1 MIQPESPTAR
11 HVPSFWLLQIG
22 GWAAFAVAMA
32 LSRLGVYPLGF
43 MVATKLLLAALG
55 LVTSLGLRALYRRLL
70 RAEPGVARTIV
81 ACVVASYVA
90 AMLWTAAYNVLD
102 APLASAMLGRRIT
115 VDNAFE
121 LFSGTVYHAL
131 ALLAWSVL
139 YFGIKHHEG
148 RQVERERALR
158 AEAHLHQAQLRALRY
173 QLNPHFLFNTLN
185 AISTL
190 VVEGRTDEATEMIA
204 RLSDFLRLTLAG
216 EGVPEIPLAEE
227 LDFVERYLEIEQVRF
242 GERLHVR
249 VGAAP
254 GLASHPVPALIL
266 QPLVENAIKH
276 GVAPREAGGRI
287 AVTARR
293 AGSALVLTVEDDG
306 PGLGDAAPTSAGGIG
321 LTNTRDRLRQR
332 YGEGASLSLD
342 ATGDGGLRATI
353 SIPLAA

>member
-1 MIQPESPTAR
+1 
-11 HVPSFWLLQIG
+11 
-22 GWAAFAVAMA
+22 MA
-32 LSRLGVYPLGF
+32 LSRLGVYPLDF

-70 RAEPGVARTIV
+70 RGEPGVARTIV
-81 ACVVASYVA
+81 ACVLASYAA
-90 AMLWTAAYNVLD
+90 AMVWTAAYNLLD
-102 APLASAMLGRRIT
+102 APLATAMLGRVVH
-115 VDNAFE
+115 VDSAFE
-121 LFSGTVYHAL
+121 LFGGTVYHAL

-190 VVEGRTDEATEMIA
+190 VVEGRGDEATEMIA

-249 VGAAP
+249 VDAAP
-254 GLASHPVPALIL
+254 GLAGHPVPALIL

-276 GVAPREAGGRI
+276 GVAPREVGGRI

-293 AGSALVLTVEDDG
+293 AGAALVLTVEDDG
-306 PGLGDAAPTSAGGIG
+306 PGLGGGAPTSTGGIG

-332 YGEGASLSLD
+332 YGDGASLSLD
-342 ATGDGGLRATI
+342 ATSGGGLRATI